1 MFTRHV
7 DGVRLA
13 ADGELPLGAV
23 KRMESALLDI
33 ARARNRGAT
42 MRGEVRLSVTEGL
55 GTFWLAPRPVEFQR
69 NYPELLIGIR
79 CAMHPA
85 DVLRLES
92 DIAVQI
98 TRPTAKDLRLVKIGR
113 RHSMPFASR
122 TYPETHGTPKSFLE
136 LSRHHLVLQVADQ
149 LIAMEEYARMFPETP
164 QLGTVS
170 FRVNVSSAY
179 YWLIARGGG
188 IGILPTY
195 AQAIGGMVVPIDV
208 EGVRF
213 VNDIW
218 LTYHPDAAMIE
229 RVRRLI
235 DWLIEAF
242 SPRKYPWFG
251 EEFIHPW
258 DLPRATG
265 ASSLQ
270 SIFEG
275 FERDGVVPAAE

>member
-1 MFTRHV
+1 
-7 DGVRLA
+7 
-13 ADGELPLGAV
+13 
-23 KRMESALLDI
+23 
-33 ARARNRGAT
+33 
-42 MRGEVRLSVTEGL
+42 
-55 GTFWLAPRPVEFQR
+55 
-69 NYPELLIGIR
+69 
-79 CAMHPA
+79 MHPA

-98 TRPTAKDLRLVKIGR
+98 TRPTAKDMRLVKIGR
-113 RHSMPFASR
+113 LHSMPFASR
-122 TYPETHGTPKSFLE
+122 TYLETHGTPKSFLE

-218 LTYHPDAAMIE
+218 LTYHPDAARIE

-251 EEFIHPW
+251 EEFIHPR

-265 ASSLQ
+265 ASSLA
-270 SIFEG
+270 SMFEG
-275 FERDGVVPAAE
+275 FKEFERHGIVPAAE